1 MYICF
6 ARVIAR
12 EIKGYVVV
20 LSFAFDKD
28 SSGTTTN
35 HTEDL
40 FNFQQKAQPS
50 R

>member
-1 MYICF
+1 MYLFRESYC
-6 ARVIAR
+6 ARDQGMR
-12 EIKGYVVV
+12 VV